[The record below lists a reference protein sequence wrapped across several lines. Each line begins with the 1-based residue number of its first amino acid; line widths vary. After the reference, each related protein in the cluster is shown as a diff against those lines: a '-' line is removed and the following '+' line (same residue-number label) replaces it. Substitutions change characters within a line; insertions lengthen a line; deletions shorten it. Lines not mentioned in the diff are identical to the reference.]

1 MTFAVDFQP
10 ENSPAC
16 LALSPLKFPVCT
28 VCKIRQTSHKGLK
41 MKTADFNYKKD
52 KKTDID
58 RNCFF
63 LYSLHFI
70 LKQSISHTLPK
81 VFK

>member
-52 KKTDID
+52 
-58 RNCFF
+58 
-63 LYSLHFI
+63 
-70 LKQSISHTLPK
+70 
-81 VFK
+81 

>member
-10 ENSPAC
+10 ENSPVC

-41 MKTADFNYKKD
+41 MKTPDFNYKKD
-52 KKTDID
+52 KKQ
-58 RNCFF
+58 
-63 LYSLHFI
+63 
-70 LKQSISHTLPK
+70 QSISRTLPK